1 MSRVTENWT
10 VGPISGVG
18 PYIVLTSDGTPHTRG
33 ILFED
38 ESDAYDWIEAIQEA
52 YDEQEDRYLEENSRA
67 IAQSELYEQHRNE
80 F

>member
-10 VGPISGVG
+10 VASLGDL
-18 PYIVLTSDGTPHTRG
+18 YIVLTGDGTPHSRG
-33 ILFED
+33 IFFEEPD
-38 ESDAYDWIEAIQEA
+38 DAIDWIEAIQET